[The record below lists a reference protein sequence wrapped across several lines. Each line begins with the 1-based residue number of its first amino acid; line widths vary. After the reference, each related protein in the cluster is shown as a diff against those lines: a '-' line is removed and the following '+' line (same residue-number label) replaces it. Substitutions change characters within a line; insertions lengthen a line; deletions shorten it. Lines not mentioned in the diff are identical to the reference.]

1 MTYSPEMVS
10 ADPGP
15 EPVLVANRPDKEKR
29 EAVHPIVG
37 GLAAT
42 ADDPEESEP
51 LDHPQLL
58 LGELPALGSNENPG

>member
-1 MTYSPEMVS
+1 MAYIPEIVS

-15 EPVLVANRPDKEKR
+15 EAVPVPNRPDTDKR

-42 ADDPEESEP
+42 ADDADESEP
-51 LDHPQLL
+51 LDHPQRL

>member
-1 MTYSPEMVS
+1 MTYIPEMVS
-10 ADPGP
+10 AEPGP
-15 EPVLVANRPDKEKR
+15 EAVPVANRPHRNER
-29 EAVHPIVG
+29 EAVHPVVG

-51 LDHPQLL
+51 LDHPQRL

>member
-1 MTYSPEMVS
+1 MTYIPEILS

-15 EPVLVANRPDKEKR
+15 EAVPAPRPVGDER
-29 EAVHPIVG
+29 EGVHPIVG

-42 ADDPEESEP
+42 VDDPEESEP
-51 LDHPQLL
+51 LDHPQRL